1 MKLQR
6 LSPEEFDRIVA
17 AKPRMLEQTRN
28 MARAVLVEGRTQGN
42 VAAEYGMSQQ
52 RVQLAVASIERA
64 YMATAGV
71 GGGVVRVSL
80 ELPESLALELGALLD
95 ALKGCSDAARADA
108 AVDQAIA
115 GIRGA
120 TRRLK

>member
-17 AKPRMLEQTRN
+17 AKPRMQEQTRN
-28 MARAVLVEGRTQGN
+28 MARAVLVDGRTQGN
-42 VAAEYGMSQQ
+42 VAAEYDMSQQ
-52 RVQLAVASIERA
+52 RVQLAVASIERT

-71 GGGVVRVSL
+71 GGGVVRVSF
-80 ELPESLALELGALLD
+80 ELPERLALEFGALLD
-95 ALKGCSDAARADA
+95 ALKGCPDVALANE
-108 AVDQAIA
+108 AVDRAIT

-120 TRRLK
+120 TRQLK

>member
-17 AKPRMLEQTRN
+17 AKPRMHEQTRN
-28 MARAVLVEGRTQGN
+28 MARAVLVDGRTQGN
-42 VAAEYGMSQQ
+42 VAAEYDMSQQ
-52 RVQLAVASIERA
+52 RVQVAVASIERA
-64 YMATAGV
+64 YMAKAGA

-80 ELPESLALELGALLD
+80 EMPESLALELGVLFD
-95 ALKGCSDAARADA
+95 ALKGCQDATLAGA

-120 TRRLK
+120 TRQLK